1 MPQTIPLVQH
11 LFRRLRQLNCH
22 SIHGVPGDFFLRAL
36 DHIRPSGLN
45 WIGNANELCAGYAA
59 DGYARAASQLRRH
72 RSAPSPLVGALMTTY
87 GVGELSAINAV
98 AGSYS
103 EHVPVVHLVGTPS
116 RKAMREPG
124 VRRPVHHTLGD
135 GRAEVYAEMAKHV
148 TCAQACLHRIKNTTE
163 AAEAYDEVL
172 ERAVRASLPVYVSLG
187 SDMVELPVPEDLL
200 YKPLKL
206 EPPKNDKSAEERV
219 VHRILEMLQKSHA
232 PLIIAD
238 GMSYPFDLQS
248 EINELVSL
256 TNIPTMSFTSGKGL
270 VDESSPSWSPALPNT
285 TDYSRGADLVMIFGP
300 LLSDTNTARWA
311 TIPATDNTIL
321 FDQDSVELP
330 GSVTELVKSKQ
341 VLRGL
346 IDRLKDVKF
355 GQRADVGV
363 LNLTQSPQEVA
374 VPSSSDPI
382 TQDSLWPT
390 LSSFLKPEDTLL
402 LANGT
407 PLIGGRSLQLQ
418 PRSQVIASP
427 IWNAIGSMLPSAQGI
442 AAAKRN
448 HQLPGRTILLEGDGS
463 FQVTC
468 QAISDIIRYKLDVTV
483 FIANNAGYTYERWL
497 NGMDAEYN
505 DVPSWRYT
513 EAARFFGAKD
523 NDPSY
528 PILARRVDTWGQ
540 LQDVLAD
547 EKVGDGK
554 GLKIIDVVMDP
565 KDVPEASKPGLS
577 RASEAL
583 RSA

>member
-1 MPQTIPLVQH
+1 MPQTIPLAQH
-11 LFRRLRQLNCH
+11 LFKRLRQLSCH

-36 DHIRPSGLN
+36 DRIRPSGLN

-59 DGYARAASQLRRH
+59 DGYARAATQLRRH

-98 AGSYS
+98 AGSHS

-116 RKAMREPG
+116 RKAMREPNA
-124 VRRPVHHTLGD
+124 RLPVHHTLGD

-148 TCAQACLHRIKNTTE
+148 ICAQAYLQRMANATE
-163 AAEAYDEVL
+163 AAEAYDGVL
-172 ERAVRASLPVYVSLG
+172 EQAVRASLPVYVSLG
-187 SDMVELPVPEDLL
+187 SDMVELRVPEDLL
-200 YKPLKL
+200 KKPLKL
-206 EPPKNDKSAEERV
+206 EPPENEKMAEERA
-219 VHRILEMLQKSHA
+219 VHQILEMLQKSQA
-232 PLIIAD
+232 PLLIAD
-238 GMSYPFDLQS
+238 GMSYPFDFQS

-285 TDYSRGADLVMIFGP
+285 TDYSREADLVMMFGP
-300 LLSDTNTARWA
+300 LLTRWT
-311 TIPATDNTIL
+311 TIPNTGNTIL
-321 FDQDSVELP
+321 FDQESVELF
-330 GSVTELVKSKQ
+330 GIVTELARSKA
-341 VLRGL
+341 VLRAL
-346 IDRLKDVKF
+346 IDKLKEVKF
-355 GQRADVGV
+355 GQRADVGETNFAQTP
-363 LNLTQSPQEVA
+363 LGKA
-374 VPSSSDPI
+374 VPSASDSI

-418 PRSQVIASP
+418 PDSQVIASP
-427 IWNAIGSMLPSAQGI
+427 IWNAIGSMLPGAQGI
-442 AAAKRN
+442 AAAKRD
-448 HQLPGRTILLEGDGS
+448 HGLPGRTILLEGDGS

-468 QAISDIIRYKLDVTV
+468 QAVSDIMRYKLDVTI

-505 DVPSWRYT
+505 DVPSWRYV

-528 PILARRVDTWGQ
+528 PILAKRVETWGQ

-547 EKVGDGK
+547 EKAGDGK
-554 GLKIIDVVMDP
+554 GLKIIDVIMDP

-577 RASEAL
+577 RASAAL